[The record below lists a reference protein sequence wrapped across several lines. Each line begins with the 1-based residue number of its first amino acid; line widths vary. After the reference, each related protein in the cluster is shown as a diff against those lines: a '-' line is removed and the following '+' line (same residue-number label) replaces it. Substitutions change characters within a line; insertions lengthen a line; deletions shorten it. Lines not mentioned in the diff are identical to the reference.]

1 MIRQRRHQMFG
12 ERDVF
17 RRGTEGAAVALAVEQ
32 PDALAD
38 AKTRDAV
45 ADLVDDSRAVAV
57 WDHAREFHRA
67 IAAAAA
73 ADIGGSDPP
82 GVQPHAHPAPTR
94 PRGFQRAQ

>member
-32 PDALAD
+32 PDALAG

-45 ADLVDDSRAVAV
+45 ADLVDDSRAVAI
-57 WDHAREFHRA
+57 WDYAREFHRA

-73 ADIGGSDPP
+73 ADIGGVDPG
-82 GVQPHAHPAPTR
+82 GVHTHANPAPPCPWR
-94 PRGFQRAQ
+94 CPF